1 MIHGRCFLL
10 YLVGCVLVEAF
21 SCSNTLLNRSS
32 LLQHTFGL
40 KQDGTIHRRS
50 MDIAASV
57 LSSTRGGGIILH
69 SKSKDSNKDDHDDGG
84 VDKNEISEME
94 TDESGD
100 DDGDDLVVKSSFE
113 KVSVDARAR
122 EQAGQSYFLSSL
134 LWLSLAFDVLLNK
147 SKRLALFGQG
157 QIQLGNI
164 VPTFHLA
171 FGFLLASGTS
181 YWLSHFMSSN
191 ENQKLPL
198 VLFLFGI
205 LNLGAHTNPTQS
217 FLGQG
222 AAIINIHNALVS
234 INEYW
239 KQRKLSLL
247 LIPNKTKQKPANHNR
262 TSVFM
267 TSKLAGL
274 FTLVSV
280 IPTLF
285 SLPFMMP
292 LQWTSCAR
300 RILLA
305 GIAFNYNSIVGT
317 NSNWQ
322 FGTLISLTL
331 LGMALPMWMV
341 MITKSLPVTIS
352 AIVPTLIYTLFA
364 IVSGWDTVLAFR
376 NQMQNEKK
384 DTVPTTIPNI

>member
-1 MIHGRCFLL
+1 MIHGRYFLL
-10 YLVGCVLVEAF
+10 YLIGCVFVEAF
-21 SCSNTLLNRSS
+21 SCSNTLLTRSS

-50 MDIAASV
+50 MDITASV
-57 LSSTRGGGIILH
+57 LSSTRGGGIVLH
-69 SKSKDSNKDDHDDGG
+69 SKSKDNNKDDHGG
-84 VDKNEISEME
+84 VDNSEISETE
-94 TDESGD
+94 TEESGD
-100 DDGDDLVVKSSFE
+100 DDDDLVVKSSFE

-122 EQAGQSYFLSSL
+122 EQAGQSYFLTSL

-147 SKRLALFGQG
+147 NKRLALFGQG
-157 QIQLGNI
+157 QIQLVNI

-181 YWLSHFMSSN
+181 YWLSHFVSSN

-205 LNLGAHTNPTQS
+205 FNLGAHTNPTQS

-222 AAIINIHNALVS
+222 AAIINVHNALVS

-247 LIPNKTKQKPANHNR
+247 LIPNKTKQKKPLNHNR
-262 TSVFM
+262 SSVFI
-267 TSKLAGL
+267 TSKLTGL
-274 FTLVSV
+274 FILGSV

-322 FGTLISLTL
+322 FGALISLTL
-331 LGMALPMWMV
+331 LGMTLPMWMV
-341 MITKSLPVTIS
+341 MITKSSPVTIS

-364 IVSGWDTVLAFR
+364 IVTGWDTVLAFR
-376 NQMQNEKK
+376 NQTQNEKE
-384 DTVPTTIPNI
+384 DTVATTILDI